1 VFPMRV
7 ASVRWFTPPTR
18 PRPAPLFFGQERAL
32 RALEAAFLHRGHGYL
47 VGPSGLGKR
56 ARLLAFLEGRAFPK
70 EELVYLPLG
79 EEAFPLLLPEGEGRA
94 LVEGVEAL
102 FAEFTPGLFREK
114 GFLYAKNLVESRH
127 EREAEALLQTL
138 AQEAKAHGFALA
150 EEEGGFT
157 LTGQGPLPPELSAK
171 LEETVLA
178 YVEVRQR
185 AQAEVAAL
193 RRSFAERLLQP
204 RVEGLKARFPEAA
217 RYLDWLLESLLRAA
231 ALEEEV
237 EGEALLPRLLV
248 EGGTRVV
255 YEPNPTPERLFGH
268 LEYEVREGVLTTHL
282 GLLRPGALMRAAGG
296 VLVLEAH
303 RVLELG
309 SYPLLKRSLA
319 TGEIEPLA
327 PRPEVRGPR
336 LQPAPLKAQVFLVG
350 PPEVIALLEEDEE
363 FLELFPFRVEFNPE
377 MPYTEAHVAHLGGF
391 LEAQGVRLLPEGL
404 AALADEARRMAG
416 HQERLDARIYR
427 LLDLAREA
435 ARYQDPVGREGV
447 ERALKAREDR
457 FALEQELFLKDV
469 EEGVVALE
477 VTGER
482 VGEVNGL
489 VVLEGPLPTGRPVRI
504 TAQAGPG
511 REGILSIDREVGLGG
526 QVFHKAVLTL
536 AGYLRGT
543 YAQLGALSATVSL
556 VFEQSYGSL
565 EGDSAGLAE
574 LLAVLSAISGLPLR
588 QDLAVTGA
596 VDQTGR
602 VLAVGRVAEKVEG
615 FFRVCQTLGL
625 TGTQGV
631 VLPKANL
638 PHLTLRREVVEAV
651 EEGVF
656 HLFAVEEVDE
666 AVELLFGRR
675 AYWVHEKV
683 REALEH
689 FQKLEN
695 GDGEKG

>member
-1 VFPMRV
+1 MRV
-7 ASVRWFTPPTR
+7 SALRWFTPPAR
-18 PRPAPLFFGQERAL
+18 PRPAPPFFGQERAL
-32 RALEAAFLHRGHGYL
+32 KALEAAFRQGGHGYL

-56 ARLLAFLEGRAFPK
+56 KRFLAYLKGRTFPRP
-70 EELVYLPLG
+70 ELVYLPLG

-94 LVEGVEAL
+94 LLEEVEAL
-102 FAEFTPGLFREK
+102 LAEFTPALFREK
-114 GFLYAKNLVESRH
+114 GFLYAKSLVEARYQ
-127 EREAEALLQTL
+127 REAEALLEAL
-138 AQEAKAHGFALA
+138 GEEAKSQGFVL
-150 EEEGGFT
+150 EEGEES
-157 LTGQGPLPPELSAK
+157 LKLSGQGPLPPELSAE

-178 YVEVRQR
+178 YVEVRQK

-193 RRSFAERLLQP
+193 RRSFAERFLSP
-204 RVEGLKARFPEAA
+204 KAEGVKERFPEARA
-217 RYLDWLLESLLRAA
+217 YMDWVLETLLRAA
-231 ALEEEV
+231 ALEEEL
-237 EGEALLPRLLV
+237 EAPILLPHLLV
-248 EGGTRVV
+248 AGGDRVV

-268 LEYEVREGVLTTHL
+268 LEYEAREGVLTTHL
-282 GLLRPGALMRAAGG
+282 GLLRPGALHRATGG

-303 RVLELG
+303 RVWELG
-309 SYPLLKRSLA
+309 SYPLLKRALA
-319 TGEIEPLA
+319 TGEVEPLT
-327 PRPEVRGPR
+327 PRPEVKGPR
-336 LQPAPLKAQVFLVG
+336 IKPAPLKAQVFLVG
-350 PPEVIALLEEDEE
+350 PPEVIAFLEEDEE
-363 FLELFPFRVEFNPE
+363 FLELFPFRVEFGPE
-377 MPYTEAHVAHLGGF
+377 IPYTEENVAYLGGF
-391 LEAQGVRLLPEGL
+391 LEAEGVPLTPEGL
-404 AALADEARRMAG
+404 AALADEARRLAG
-416 HQERLDARIYR
+416 HRERLDARIYR

-435 ARYQDPVGREGV
+435 QSLRVPVDGKAVREAV
-447 ERALKAREDR
+447 RSREER
-457 FALEQELFLKDV
+457 FSLEEELYLQEIR
-469 EEGVVALE
+469 EGVVALE
-477 VTGER
+477 VAGER
-482 VGEVNGL
+482 VGEVKGL
-489 VVLEGPLPTGRPVRI
+489 VVVEGPLPTGRPVRI

-511 REGILSIDREVGLGG
+511 REGVLSIDREVGLGG

-543 YAQLGALSATVSL
+543 YAQVGALSATVSL

-596 VDQTGR
+596 IDQTGR

-615 FFRVCQTLGL
+615 FFRVCKTLGL

-638 PHLTLRREVVEAV
+638 PHLTLREEVVRAV
-651 EEGVF
+651 EEGAF
-656 HLFAVEEVDE
+656 HLYAVEEVDE

-695 GDGEKG
+695 GEDKG